1 MPGLT
6 YIAINM
12 RGRTGRAAIQGVPV
26 VVIASDETQEQGQG
40 MFTQFLTAMKAE
52 CEKQQWMLKLENV
65 LTDRFRGYLKR
76 EGFVFTSNEITAS
89 GYWIPDG
96 LGTTIETGSLPG

>member
-6 YIAINM
+6 YLAIYM

-26 VVIASDETQEQGQG
+26 VVIASVETQEQGQG